1 MIERLWWLPLFSIIS
16 SCLSKVN
23 VVWVKSKFSDN
34 CNLTFNVCMKTV
46 NEFCVSNGAKWLS
59 IRLWNKWLWN
69 WLLLQLLKLQISRL
83 FRASAPWHS
92 DNYRVYI
99 HSKTWMWHDKKNTQ
113 LKKFL
118 SFYSVLL
125 IYSKVKASQILHG
138 GTTPVAP
145 NKKWIKAISIH
156 LIRKTS
162 PVFHIYLVV
171 RKSWDSTTMRFPHS
185 SWMNKSIGESS
196 KFPMSSISMQ
206 SSSYPTLTFF
216 SEDVL
221 FFNETVIFLKI
232 ILEK

>member
-34 CNLTFNVCMKTV
+34 CNLTFNVCIKTV
-46 NEFCVSNGAKWLS
+46 NKFCVSNGAQDWVFIYEINGSEIDSCYSFL
-59 IRLWNKWLWN
+59 N
-69 WLLLQLLKLQISRL
+69 
-83 FRASAPWHS
+83 FRYRACFEQGTHWYS
-92 DNYRVYI
+92 DNCRVYT
-99 HSKTWMWHDKKNTQ
+99 HSKTWMLHDKKNTQ
-113 LKKFL
+113 LKNYL
-118 SFYSVLL
+118 PFYCVLL
-125 IYSKVKASQILHG
+125 IYIKVKASQILHG

-145 NKKWIKAISIH
+145 NKNWIKAISIH

-206 SSSYPTLTFF
+206 SSSYPTITFF
-216 SEDVL
+216 SEELL